1 MTTTTW
7 NSAAAGT
14 MHRPHTGSRSVA
26 FDLARRSAVPWL
38 VLLCSVQAA
47 LALRAG
53 YNRNAFDDEGLYIY
67 MGHRVIHH
75 LLTGAALREV
85 PGSYFSGSPS
95 LYPVLAATADS
106 LGGLQAARGVSLFFA
121 MLATVGTYGVGAR
134 LYGRTAGL
142 LGAAAFVVCGPVI
155 YQSHL
160 AVYDSTMMGLV
171 AVAAWLAVRDAQL
184 HRMLWAPAIGALLTL
199 ASLVKYAGLVYAPLV
214 AILAAVVA
222 WPNLRWVAARRA
234 AVMMAAVAAAFFFTV
249 QLWGRDL
256 IPGIEHTTLERKV
269 ITPSSATQ
277 LAIQVVTWVGPWLL
291 LAVIGAAL
299 RPRREWAQ
307 SLVLLAAAVVGPL
320 QQIRIG
326 EAVSLSKHVA
336 FGMVF
341 AAPLVGSLLA
351 ALLRRGWRTVPA
363 VAMVLG
369 ILAQIGVPDAQ
380 RFLTGWLDDRDLRP
394 ILTRVVA
401 AQPGRPILGEQPSP
415 QRYEL
420 RTLTEP
426 RQWFDTYEFSYD
438 GLSGRPAYARAI
450 DAGYFGVI
458 YLSITTDYGAYV
470 HNYLTYLSH
479 QNTYRL
485 TAKVPRY
492 LRGEVVG
499 HWLIYTEVADVSSG
513 RGKRAELIARGA
525 R

>member
-38 VLLCSVQAA
+38 VLLCSVQAG

-53 YNRNAFDDEGLYIY
+53 YNSNAFDDEGLYIY

-95 LYPVLAATADS
+95 LYPVLAAMADS

-171 AVAAWLAVRDAQL
+171 AVAAWLAVRDAQ
-184 HRMLWAPAIGALLTL
+184 HRLLWAPAIGALLTL

-256 IPGIEHTTLERKV
+256 IPGITHTTLERNV
-269 ITPSSATQ
+269 ITRIHHVPAASMRDA
-277 LAIQVVTWVGPWLL
+277 AFRAPWE
-291 LAVIGAAL
+291 
-299 RPRREWAQ
+299 RP
-307 SLVLLAAAVVGPL
+307 AVV
-320 QQIRIG
+320 
-326 EAVSLSKHVA
+326 
-336 FGMVF
+336 
-341 AAPLVGSLLA
+341 AP
-351 ALLRRGWRTVPA
+351 P
-363 VAMVLG
+363 
-369 ILAQIGVPDAQ
+369 
-380 RFLTGWLDDRDLRP
+380 
-394 ILTRVVA
+394 LTRIDVVRRRL
-401 AQPGRPILGEQPSP
+401 GR
-415 QRYEL
+415 
-420 RTLTEP
+420 
-426 RQWFDTYEFSYD
+426 
-438 GLSGRPAYARAI
+438 
-450 DAGYFGVI
+450 
-458 YLSITTDYGAYV
+458 
-470 HNYLTYLSH
+470 
-479 QNTYRL
+479 
-485 TAKVPRY
+485 
-492 LRGEVVG
+492 
-499 HWLIYTEVADVSSG
+499 
-513 RGKRAELIARGA
+513 
-525 R
+525 

>member
-1 MTTTTW
+1 M
-7 NSAAAGT
+7 
-14 MHRPHTGSRSVA
+14 
-26 FDLARRSAVPWL
+26 PWL

-53 YNRNAFDDEGLYIY
+53 YNSNAFDDEGLYIY

-75 LLTGAALREV
+75 LVTGAALREV

-95 LYPVLAATADS
+95 LYPVLAAMADS

-121 MLATVGTYGVGAR
+121 MVATVGTYGVGAR

-171 AVAAWLAVRDAQL
+171 AVAAWLAVRDAQ
-184 HRMLWAPAIGALLTL
+184 HRLLWAPAIGALLTL
-199 ASLVKYAGLVYAPLV
+199 ASLVKYAGLVYAPVV

-222 WPNLRWVAARRA
+222 WPSLRWVAARRA
-234 AVMMAAVAAAFFFTV
+234 AVMMAAMAATFFFIL

-256 IPGIEHTTLERKV
+256 IPGIEHTTLERHV

-277 LAIQVVTWVGPWLL
+277 LTIQVATWVGPWLL

-351 ALLRRGWRTVPA
+351 TLLRRGWRTVPA

-369 ILAQIGVPDAQ
+369 ILAQVGVPDAQ

-394 ILTRVVA
+394 VLTRVVA
-401 AQPGRPILGEQPSP
+401 AQPGRPILGEQPSA

-420 RTLTEP
+420 RALTAP
-426 RQWFDTYEFSYD
+426 RQWNDTYEFSYD
-438 GLSGRPAYARAI
+438 GLSGRRAYARAI
-450 DAGYFGVI
+450 DDGYFGVI

-492 LRGEVVG
+492 LHGDVVG
-499 HWLIYTEVADVSSG
+499 HWLIYTEVAEASSG
-513 RGKRAELIARGA
+513 RGKRAELIAGGA